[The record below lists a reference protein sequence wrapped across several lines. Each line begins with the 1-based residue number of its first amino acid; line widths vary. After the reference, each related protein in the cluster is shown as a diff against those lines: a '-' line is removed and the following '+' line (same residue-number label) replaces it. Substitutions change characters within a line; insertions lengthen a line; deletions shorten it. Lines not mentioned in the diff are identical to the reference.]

1 MMNVIQLQDKLKNFS
16 QDQLIREMQ
25 MPSGNTP
32 QYLVLGEIMRRKQME
47 SAVAGQQA
55 PQATVAEE
63 AVAAAGVPQGGISDM
78 ARALAPQTDMAQNTG
93 VQAMARGGPV
103 KKMAEGDEV
112 DRRPPAYLTDET
124 LRIMAN
130 RQGMSVDKYLTSVGP
145 ERAAAIIADVQR
157 RAAGQTAFIPNA
169 FNENLPVRGTQTGL
183 DEFYPS
189 FGQVK
194 LEALAELSANP
205 TRSFGGADQY
215 DRGMPE
221 LLTAQQTYDQEN
233 LLSYPVPNQR
243 GPAGGFVSAP
253 AAEPAYVMPTPLT
266 ADEQAMF
273 AFGVPAS
280 GRELP
285 GMNTREEA
293 LAIALAKPPGT
304 GGARDALIAS
314 GTPGVNIAA
323 LLPRPEDLIAPA
335 RPASSGPQG
344 SKAQYLLGQPEYQV
358 AAENR
363 MPASSGPQGSKAQYL
378 LGQPEYQVAAENM
391 IPEGQSAGAAPFVR
405 LPPAPDRSGLSG
417 NAERNLGENSLAR
430 IPDLLNTEIKIGPD
444 GTITTVPPKKSE
456 ATQEGG
462 VPAESVEQM
471 LKRRL
476 AAQEA
481 DKTTANDAA
490 KPVAD
495 TPAPAPANVVAAP
508 AQSAP
513 QGGGIGGIGGGGRGG
528 ALSPYEQQLMDAI
541 AAREKAAKQDK
552 WLALAQ
558 IGLSMMSSTQPTLLG
573 AVGEAGLKGIE
584 ALRAARDKYDEDKLS
599 LQAALEKARM
609 ARGAAVSR
617 AASSATGLGGLKMK
631 DYLGQLK
638 NASEVARGSLGL
650 LTGGI
655 DPNIAMSAAEAQGN
669 LDLKLK
675 IQTALK
681 AALQADQRYTT
692 AVQGLGGATPAPVV
706 EDELSFSVIE

>member
-1 MMNVIQLQDKLKNFS
+1 MMNIVQLQDQLKNFS

-25 MPSGNTP
+25 APSGNTP

-363 MPASSGPQGSKAQYL
+363 MPE
-378 LGQPEYQVAAENM
+378 GQPAAGTPALSEAEKARAAGRDSFSVGEVLADLGISVDLSGTGQRAVPGPGRSPVPASKEAAAAQRSSDAYQQMADTMKE
-391 IPEGQSAGAAPFVR
+391 AGIASLAGDKLAPAAAP
-405 LPPAPDRSGLSG
+405 
-417 NAERNLGENSLAR
+417 
-430 IPDLLNTEIKIGPD
+430 
-444 GTITTVPPKKSE
+444 
-456 ATQEGG
+456 
-462 VPAESVEQM
+462 
-471 LKRRL
+471 
-476 AAQEA
+476 AAAA
-481 DKTTANDAA
+481 DDA
-490 KPVAD
+490 KPVAE
-495 TPAPAPANVVAAP
+495 TT
-508 AQSAP
+508 P
-513 QGGGIGGIGGGGRGG
+513 QGGRTGGTSGGTGGGGGG

-609 ARGAAVSR
+609 ARASAAASAARGASRRAIPEGSLDMFDADIEALR
-617 AASSATGLGGLKMK
+617 AAASDPTVEPFAKLEAANKLREKLLQKEQWRNEYLAQFGFAPAGASTG
-631 DYLGQLK
+631 
-638 NASEVARGSLGL
+638 AS
-650 LTGGI
+650 
-655 DPNIAMSAAEAQGN
+655 P
-669 LDLKLK
+669 
-675 IQTALK
+675 
-681 AALQADQRYTT
+681 
-692 AVQGLGGATPAPVV
+692 ATPPGVV
-706 EDELSFSVIE
+706 FEDVPS